1 MSFLRFTNDPFEN
14 VMRLQRAISQSVG
27 QPSFGLDWTP
37 SGQGLQ
43 PALDIFEAEGG
54 DTLIVKAEL
63 PGIDRESL
71 ELPGI
76 DRESLE
82 VENVGNR
89 LTVAGKRV
97 IPTPEGEF
105 RYHRRE
111 RQDGEFRRVFR
122 LPFEVDRDKA
132 TAAYNDGVLTI
143 RMEKAESAK
152 PRQIAVKS

>member
-54 DTLIVKAEL
+54 DTLIVKA
-63 PGIDRESL
+63 

>member
-14 VMRLQRAISQSVG
+14 VMRLQRAIARSVG

-54 DTLIVKAEL
+54 DTVVVKA
-63 PGIDRESL
+63 

-89 LTVAGKRV
+89 LMVAGKRV

-132 TAAYNDGVLTI
+132 TAAYNDGVLTV
-143 RMEKAESAK
+143 RLEKAESAK

>member
-14 VMRLQRAISQSVG
+14 VMRLQRAISQSVD

-54 DTLIVKAEL
+54 DTVVVKAEL
-63 PGIDRESL
+63 PGVDREN
-71 ELPGI
+71 
-76 DRESLE
+76 LE
-82 VENVGNR
+82 VESVGSR
-89 LTVAGKRV
+89 LMVAGKRE

-111 RQDGEFRRVFR
+111 RNGGEFRRVFR

-132 TAAYNDGVLTI
+132 TATYSDGVLTI
-143 RMEKAESAK
+143 RLEKAESAK

>member
-14 VMRLQRAISQSVG
+14 VMRLQRAISQSVD

-37 SGQGLQ
+37 SGRGLQ

-54 DTLIVKAEL
+54 DTVVVKA
-63 PGIDRESL
+63 

-89 LTVAGKRV
+89 LMVAGKRV

-143 RMEKAESAK
+143 RLEKAESAK

>member
-54 DTLIVKAEL
+54 DTVVVKA
-63 PGIDRESL
+63 

-143 RMEKAESAK
+143 RLEKAESAK

>member
-14 VMRLQRAISQSVG
+14 VMRLQRAITQSVD

-54 DTLIVKAEL
+54 DALVVKAEL
-63 PGIDRESL
+63 PGIDRK
-71 ELPGI
+71 
-76 DRESLE
+76 SLE

-143 RMEKAESAK
+143 RLEKAESAK

>member
-71 ELPGI
+71 E
-76 DRESLE
+76 

-132 TAAYNDGVLTI
+132 TAAYNEGVLTI

>member
-14 VMRLQRAISQSVG
+14 VMRLQRAISQSVD

-54 DTLIVKAEL
+54 DTVVVKA
-63 PGIDRESL
+63 

-89 LTVAGKRV
+89 LMVAGKRV

-143 RMEKAESAK
+143 RLEKAESAK